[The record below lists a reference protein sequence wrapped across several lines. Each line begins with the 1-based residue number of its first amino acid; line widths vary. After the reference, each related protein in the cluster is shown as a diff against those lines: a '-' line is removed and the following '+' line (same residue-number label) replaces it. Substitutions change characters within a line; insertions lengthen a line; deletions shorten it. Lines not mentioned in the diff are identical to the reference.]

1 MAHSPGPYG
10 KLARF
15 VLHNRAAVGVVV
27 GILVAISLVLGLPP
41 KVDPNL
47 LELLPEEEP
56 AVRALRALNDAE
68 GGVSLMTLVFESE
81 DPELLDRT
89 LTSIQ
94 ADLEGLDRIEYALY
108 DLPDDLTQ
116 QLGLLQLEAAE
127 IDKLNGRLKGAL
139 ALGPAMN
146 PFVAQQLM
154 AMGPLTQRIEDLAK
168 SPDLLRGGNG
178 RARILARPSDSSHN
192 QPFAVAVMEDVDAV
206 LAKHAVEGVEL
217 VWFGGAYRHSVEDFK
232 GIQSDLLSTTGT
244 SFGLVL
250 CVMLVA
256 FRSWRGLV
264 LVFVPL
270 LAANAMV
277 MAIVW
282 LVMDSLNTY
291 TSFGTAILIG
301 LGIDFAVH
309 LVGRYREYR
318 ARGKDIET
326 SLMRAWDRTGPP
338 CMTAALTSA
347 AGFLALAAA
356 DFQGFAQLGVLL
368 AVGLMLC
375 LIMMLVLLPALI
387 PTLDKSTTPL
397 LGVTAPR
404 NTVSTSSYRG
414 APVLL
419 SIAIL
424 LTGVVGVR
432 AIPHLEWEFDF
443 SALRRS
449 GMAYSEL
456 TEAERQ
462 NAKDSYSPLVVTP
475 GPGQLA
481 AVQDKLEAAID
492 SGALKHVKRV
502 VSIRTLLPDDQA
514 LRVKSLQTLVE
525 LTEHP
530 NLKYLP
536 PPLVAQLQPLQGAEP
551 RMRSSEDLPLP
562 LRDLLGARDGANPR
576 LLVFPTGNMWDLR
589 ETSALEIEIHEL
601 LEPGTVAGDYVA
613 LGALY
618 RVVNRDMPLVAGLAL
633 VMVLVLTIIDLRRL
647 HWVAAAMGTLIAG
660 MVWAAW
666 AIEAVG
672 VKLSMMNVV
681 GVPILVGIGVDVVIH
696 LLHRLRDEGPG
707 GVRRA
712 LRTTG
717 VAASISTA
725 TTIASFASLT
735 VAGNRGVQSMGLL
748 VVFGLLAVFT
758 ATCVLLPL
766 AWAAGFRVT
775 GRAPS
780 LSRIPDT
787 QTSEADEE

>member
-15 VLHNRAAVGVVV
+15 VLHNRPAVAVVV
-27 GILVAISLVLGLPP
+27 TLLVVISLVLGLPP

-47 LELLPEEEP
+47 LELLPDDEP
-56 AVRALRALNDAE
+56 AVQALRRLNDDV
-68 GGVSLMTLVFESE
+68 GGVSLMTLVFEGD
-81 DPELLDRT
+81 DPVVLDTT
-89 LTSIQ
+89 LKAIE
-94 ADLEGLDRIEYALY
+94 ADLQALDRIEYALY
-108 DLPDDLTQ
+108 DLDPVLTQ
-116 QLGLLQLEAAE
+116 QLGLLQLEAADV
-127 IDKLNGRLKGAL
+127 DKLNGRLRGAL
-139 ALGPAMN
+139 ALGPQLN
-146 PFVAQQLM
+146 PFVTQQLM
-154 AMGPLTQRIEDLAK
+154 SMGPLTKRIQDLANA
-168 SPDLLRGGNG
+168 PDLLRGANG
-178 RARILARPSDSSHN
+178 RSRILARPTDSSHN

-206 LAKHAVEGVEL
+206 LAKHATPGVEL
-217 VWFGGAYRHSVEDFK
+217 VWFGGAYRHTVEDFK
-232 GIQSDLLSTTGT
+232 GIQSDLISTTGT

-250 CVMLVA
+250 IVMLVA
-256 FRSWRGLV
+256 FRSWKGLV

-270 LAANAMV
+270 IAANAMV
-277 MAIVW
+277 LAFVW
-282 LVMDSLNTY
+282 IVMDSLNTY

-318 ARGKDIET
+318 ANGLEVEPA
-326 SLMRAWDRTGPP
+326 LMRAWDRTGPP

-375 LIMMLVLLPALI
+375 LGMMLVLLPALI
-387 PTLDKSTTPL
+387 PLLDTSTKPLMGISEGAVRESRSTYRAAPL
-397 LGVTAPR
+397 L
-404 NTVSTSSYRG
+404 
-414 APVLL
+414 L
-419 SIAIL
+419 SAAIL

-449 GMAYSEL
+449 GMAYAEL
-456 TEAERQ
+456 SEAERQ
-462 NAKDSYSPLVVTP
+462 LAKDSYSPLVVTP
-475 GPGQLA
+475 GEEHLDE
-481 AVQDKLEAAID
+481 VQDKLQKAMDA
-492 SGALKHVKRV
+492 GLLPHVKRIA
-502 VSIRTLLPDDQA
+502 SIRTLLPKDQEA
-514 LRVKSLQTLVE
+514 RVAAVRTLVE
-525 LTEHP
+525 LVDNP

-536 PPLVAQLQPLQGAEP
+536 PPLIEQLTPLKGADV
-551 RMRSSEDLPLP
+551 RTRTAADLPLP
-562 LRDLLGARDGANPR
+562 LRDLLGARDGGNPR
-576 LLVFPTGNMWDLR
+576 ILIFPTGNMWDLR
-589 ETSALEIEIHEL
+589 QTAALEQEIHAQ
-601 LEPGTVAGDYVA
+601 LEPGTVAGDYLA

-633 VMVLVLTIIDLRRL
+633 TMVLILTIIDLRRL

-666 AIEAVG
+666 AVEAVG

-748 VVFGLLAVFT
+748 VVFGLMAIFI

-775 GRAPS
+775 GRAPA
-780 LSRIPDT
+780 DT
-787 QTSEADEE
+787 MNSEADEP